1 MGESVLEL
9 GAAMETGVSH
19 AFLPPDLI
27 LPLLL
32 CAVVGYLLGS
42 INWAIILTRLFKNKE
57 DIRTQG
63 SGNAGMTNVLRSVGK
78 APAALTF
85 VGDFLKCVFACLIAW
100 GVMALFGFSGFYINL
115 GRLAA
120 GVACVLGHAF
130 PLYYGFRGGKCIVTS
145 SAMILMTDWRV
156 FLLIIA
162 TFLIVF
168 LAKKIISLGSV
179 VCAAL
184 YPIYTFLFEIVI
196 DFRGHG
202 LYSLKY
208 HLIVILATLFVGI
221 LVLFCHRANIGRLLR
236 GEEKP
241 ITAKKKS

>member
-1 MGESVLEL
+1 MEQRVLEV
-9 GAAMETGVSH
+9 GAALAKQGN
-19 AFLPPDLI
+19 AFLPMGLI
-27 LPLLL
+27 VPLLL
-32 CAVVGYLLGS
+32 CAVEGYLLGS
-42 INWAIILTRLFKNKE
+42 INWAIILTRIFKNKE

-85 VGDFLKCVFACLIAW
+85 VGDFLKCVAACLIAW
-100 GVMALFGFSGFYINL
+100 GVMTLFGFDGFYINL
-115 GRLAA
+115 GKMAA
-120 GVACVLGHAF
+120 GVFCVLGHAF
-130 PLYYGFRGGKCIVTS
+130 PLYYGFRGGKCIVTAA
-145 SAMILMTDWRV
+145 AMILMTDWRV
-156 FLLIIA
+156 FLLVIV

-184 YPIYTFLFEIVI
+184 YPVYTLVFEFFI
-196 DFRGHG
+196 DFRHG

-208 HLIVILATLFVGI
+208 HTAIALAALFVGI
-221 LVLFCHRANIGRLLR
+221 LVLCRHRANIGRLLR

-241 ITAKKKS
+241 ITAKKKD